1 MDNASIVNSIIEN
14 AITKVRLFEPNS
26 LIRERADIF
35 VKIHL
40 VPMDQLIKIEKGAII
55 PSAYI
60 IDLALI
66 GPSVARVKEYLDM
79 HEDGSLTLGRRM
91 GKVKNKEQLLINYID
106 LVMRTLRFFNN
117 YFVCRHV
124 LDHVAWAYDEV
135 MNNSAVIKLFR
146 DELRDN
152 KEVDKA
158 LNELSKHM
166 VAVITDFYNGLRSWV
181 LNNELRRPSY
191 TQYFIVNEI
200 LKRLLVSEYLVVIEA
215 NEDYYYLGLLRDASL
230 INTIVRLS

>member
-1 MDNASIVNSIIEN
+1 MGDASVVNSIIEN

-26 LIRERADIF
+26 LIREKADVF
-35 VKIHL
+35 VKMHL
-40 VPMDQLIKIEKGAII
+40 VPTDQLIKIERGVII
-55 PSAYI
+55 PNAYI

-66 GPSVARVKEYLDM
+66 GPSVMRIKDYLDM
-79 HEDGSLTLGRRM
+79 HEGGSLALGRRV
-91 GKVKNKEQLLINYID
+91 GKVRNKEQLVANYID

-135 MNNSAVIKLFR
+135 MNNSAVIELFR
-146 DELRDN
+146 SEFRNDR
-152 KEVDKA
+152 EVDKA

-181 LNNELRRPSY
+181 INNELRRPSY
-191 TQYFIVNEI
+191 IQYFIVNEV
-200 LKRLLVSEYLVVIEA
+200 LKRLSANEYLVVIEA
-215 NEDYYYLGLLRDASL
+215 NEDYYYLGLLRNASL

>member
-1 MDNASIVNSIIEN
+1 MWNSINKELYINIIVDNASIVNSIIEN

-79 HEDGSLTLGRRM
+79 HEDGSLTLVGGWVRLRIRS
-91 GKVKNKEQLLINYID
+91 NCLLI
-106 LVMRTLRFFNN
+106 TL
-117 YFVCRHV
+117 
-124 LDHVAWAYDEV
+124 
-135 MNNSAVIKLFR
+135 I
-146 DELRDN
+146 
-152 KEVDKA
+152 
-158 LNELSKHM
+158 
-166 VAVITDFYNGLRSWV
+166 
-181 LNNELRRPSY
+181 
-191 TQYFIVNEI
+191 
-200 LKRLLVSEYLVVIEA
+200 
-215 NEDYYYLGLLRDASL
+215 
-230 INTIVRLS
+230 

>member
-1 MDNASIVNSIIEN
+1 MGDASVVNSIIEN

-26 LIRERADIF
+26 LIREKADVF

-40 VPMDQLIKIEKGAII
+40 VPTDQLIKIERGVII

-66 GPSVARVKEYLDM
+66 GPSVTRIKDYLNT
-79 HEDGSLTLGRRM
+79 HEGGPLTLGRRV
-91 GKVKNKEQLLINYID
+91 GKVRNKEQLIINYIN
-106 LVMRTLRFFNN
+106 LVIRTLRFFNN

-146 DELRDN
+146 DEFRDD

-158 LNELSKHM
+158 LNELSKHV
-166 VAVITDFYNGLRSWV
+166 VAVITDFYDGLRSWV
-181 LNNELRRPSY
+181 LNNESRRPSY
-191 TQYFIVNEI
+191 TQYFVVNEV
-200 LKRLLVSEYLVVIEA
+200 LRRLSTGEYLVVIEA
-215 NEDYYYLGLLRDASL
+215 NVDYYYLGLLKDVWL
-230 INTIVRLS
+230 VNTIVRLS